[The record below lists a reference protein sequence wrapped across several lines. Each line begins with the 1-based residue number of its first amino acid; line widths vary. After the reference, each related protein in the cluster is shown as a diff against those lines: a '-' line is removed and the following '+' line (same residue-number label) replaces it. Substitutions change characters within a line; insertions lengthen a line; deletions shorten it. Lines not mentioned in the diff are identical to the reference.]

1 MNESDESDSFI
12 TRIYSANTSTIV
24 KIVLE
29 KDTVITVSAPTIKEG
44 KKTNIKVT
52 LKDINDNI
60 LKNKKISITIKGK
73 TYTATTNNNGI
84 AVFNIAGLKGGKH
97 TVTAKF
103 AGDNNYKSSKISK
116 VQKVNPK
123 TNLGIVSI
131 KKLSFKK
138 RVSTYRVTIAN
149 KGSLKSKSTTLALFH
164 MRNGVKI
171 KTKYIKIKSIAPG
184 KKISIIVSY
193 FPDKA
198 NHRYCIAHFQ
208 IDPKNKNKE
217 IILANNKKSISL
229 KH

>member
-1 MNESDESDSFI
+1 
-12 TRIYSANTSTIV
+12 
-24 KIVLE
+24 
-29 KDTVITVSAPTIKEG
+29 
-44 KKTNIKVT
+44 
-52 LKDINDNI
+52 
-60 LKNKKISITIKGK
+60 
-73 TYTATTNNNGI
+73 
-84 AVFNIAGLKGGKH
+84 
-97 TVTAKF
+97 
-103 AGDNNYKSSKISK
+103 
-116 VQKVNPK
+116 
-123 TNLGIVSI
+123 
-131 KKLSFKK
+131 
-138 RVSTYRVTIAN
+138 
-149 KGSLKSKSTTLALFH
+149 FH